1 MAKFYNIKKAFTL
14 AEVLITLGIIGVVAV
29 ITIPSLIANM
39 TGIKYRSQLK
49 KSISTLNQAVKLNK
63 AHYDWDFADV
73 NTPCGGGNYEPNVSS
88 DTEMSVCAIFNSN
101 LSNRQII
108 DRNGALENLIGYKF
122 NGSTI
127 GILNGVGQYKVFFLP
142 DGSMVGVRSIIFAN
156 CSLPVGK
163 TLANGLVNG
172 QLSHCTGFIDVNGFS
187 LPNEETKCSVGT
199 TSKNVNAACIV
210 KNRDMKDIYPVV
222 FHDTTVEGAT
232 NATRYVL
239 MTSK

>member
-1 MAKFYNIKKAFTL
+1 MRFLSDNAGFTL
-14 AEVLITLGIIGVVAV
+14 AEILITLGIIGVVAV
-29 ITIPSLIANM
+29 ITMPSLIANM

-73 NTPCGGGNYEPNVSS
+73 NTPCGGANYVPNAS

-101 LSNRQII
+101 LSIRQII
-108 DRNGALENLIGYKF
+108 NRNGALENLTGYKF

-142 DGSMVGVRSIIFAN
+142 DGAMVGVRSIIFVN

-232 NATRYVL
+232 NAARYVL